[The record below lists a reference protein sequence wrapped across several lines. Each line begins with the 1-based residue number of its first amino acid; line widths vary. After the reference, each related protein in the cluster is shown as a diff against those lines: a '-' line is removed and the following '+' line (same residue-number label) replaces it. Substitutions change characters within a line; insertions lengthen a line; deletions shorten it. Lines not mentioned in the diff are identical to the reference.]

1 MIRGLN
7 KLGTYFVVKA
17 LKNGDLSAY
26 EKIYKAYYSRLF
38 NFARKF
44 KSTSSEPDDFVQQ
57 TFMTL
62 WEKKELLDENV
73 LLEKQIYVIS
83 KNIIFNHIKR
93 EQKIQSYSN
102 LDDVLSYPGEDQS
115 TSEGSTEENNW
126 KKNKLT
132 SLIDQLPEKRKEVFL
147 LHKFNNLTYEEI
159 SESLGISK
167 KTIANHIYLASAF
180 IKERI

>member
-1 MIRGLN
+1 MN
-7 KLGTYFVVKA
+7 ELGTYFIVKA

-38 NFARKF
+38 NFAKKF
-44 KSTSSEPDDFVQQ
+44 QSTSSEPDDFVQQ

-73 LLEKQIYVIS
+73 LLEKQIYVIC
-83 KNIIFNHIKR
+83 KNIILNLIKR
-93 EQKIQSYSN
+93 EQKIQAYSK
-102 LDDVLSYPGEDQS
+102 LDDFLLYSVEDQS
-115 TSEGSTEENNW
+115 TTEELNEEDNW
-126 KKNKLT
+126 KKNKLI